1 VLALRG
7 ALAVAMIVCGV
18 IILVRMLASLS
29 AGFAV
34 VSGVVLAA
42 ALIAL
47 GVHRLSL
54 IARAR
59 RMK

>member
-1 VLALRG
+1 MLAVRAVLAG
-7 ALAVAMIVCGV
+7 AMILCG
-18 IILVRMLASLS
+18 ILILARMLASLS

-34 VSGVVLAA
+34 LSGVVLGA

-59 RMK
+59 RMM